1 MTKYCGG
8 YDTEEKEQ
16 DFEREDVMAER
27 KKEKKSPEEADSK
40 GSRSHGTVENLW
52 YWLKTLYRESPGFVW
67 LYAAG
72 IGVGVGTSFLG
83 VYMPSVLVADIT
95 AQAGLE
101 RILGNLAFLGG
112 GLACLYLTE
121 TWIGNTKQ
129 ILGKRIAVKQEE
141 EVVKLSLEA
150 SYDRVERAEFPEEFW
165 RLTERHFWSRE
176 YNTVFMDAFAAL
188 ATALTGMV
196 LYVGML
202 SGLSLWILLLVLA
215 GTGVDHVVGL
225 QCNKWDTKNRHKW
238 LKLDYRMNY
247 LSRRTSTY
255 EASKDVHLY
264 HMPPWLEKLFN
275 RDLKERLHHTVRQ
288 QGNYFLIG
296 AVNGA
301 TRMVWEVAAYLYL
314 VYLVCEGQLDAAGF
328 VFYFGIVTGF
338 ASWCASIVSSMR
350 KLHLEASY
358 VEEARK
364 FQERLCRSGEEG
376 REELVL
382 PPGHIPEITFSNVS
396 FQYEGANEPTLKN
409 LDLTMRP
416 GENIALVGLNGAG
429 KTTFIK
435 LLCGFYEP
443 TQGSILIDGR
453 DRRQYTRESWIKYFS
468 GVFQDGWLFPLSLRE
483 NLVMGQ
489 EAEKGNIS
497 GGAGSKGDDALGE
510 LLKMADLEEKIG
522 KLPEGLETMFGLGSN
537 SGAVDFSGGEMQKM
551 MLARALGK
559 TATLLVLDEP
569 TAALDPLM
577 ESELYERYGRFSE
590 NKTTVFISHRLAS
603 TRFCDRILLME
614 KGEVAESG
622 THQELLDRNGK
633 YAWMYQLQSRY
644 YQKIEAQKEAGLE
657 GEAVEE

>member
-1 MTKYCGG
+1 ML
-8 YDTEEKEQ
+8 
-16 DFEREDVMAER
+16 F
-27 KKEKKSPEEADSK
+27 
-40 GSRSHGTVENLW
+40 RS
-52 YWLKTLYRESPGFVW
+52 
-67 LYAAG
+67 
-72 IGVGVGTSFLG
+72 
-83 VYMPSVLVADIT
+83 
-95 AQAGLE
+95 
-101 RILGNLAFLGG
+101 
-112 GLACLYLTE
+112 
-121 TWIGNTKQ
+121 
-129 ILGKRIAVKQEE
+129 
-141 EVVKLSLEA
+141 
-150 SYDRVERAEFPEEFW
+150 
-165 RLTERHFWSRE
+165 
-176 YNTVFMDAFAAL
+176 
-188 ATALTGMV
+188 
-196 LYVGML
+196 
-202 SGLSLWILLLVLA
+202 
-215 GTGVDHVVGL
+215 
-225 QCNKWDTKNRHKW
+225 
-238 LKLDYRMNY
+238 
-247 LSRRTSTY
+247 
-255 EASKDVHLY
+255 
-264 HMPPWLEKLFN
+264 
-275 RDLKERLHHTVRQ
+275 
-288 QGNYFLIG
+288 
-296 AVNGA
+296 

-382 PPGHIPEITFSNVS
+382 PPGHIPEITFSKVS

-559 TATLLVLDEP
+559 NAPLLVLDEP